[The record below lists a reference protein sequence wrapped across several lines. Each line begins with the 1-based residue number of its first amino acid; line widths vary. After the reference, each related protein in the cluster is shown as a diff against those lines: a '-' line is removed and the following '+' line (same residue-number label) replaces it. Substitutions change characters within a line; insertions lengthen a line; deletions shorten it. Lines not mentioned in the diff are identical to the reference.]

1 MKEEQPALS
10 ENLGAP
16 HHPTKGTD
24 SDGDSSRGFQRRD
37 AGRLHPWCS
46 SGGARGTSVAEDG
59 RNRANRQLIAD
70 VEGNFPELTLEV
82 GWRLH
87 VGDVVAVEWM
97 CNYGD
102 GRLYRNVTIG
112 ELDDGEVARVTDYWG
127 EPTVTPEWRQRITG
141 RLDVPVGGIWPA
153 AAQLGHY

>member
-1 MKEEQPALS
+1 
-10 ENLGAP
+10 
-16 HHPTKGTD
+16 
-24 SDGDSSRGFQRRD
+24 
-37 AGRLHPWCS
+37 
-46 SGGARGTSVAEDG
+46 
-59 RNRANRQLIAD
+59 
-70 VEGNFPELTLEV
+70 
-82 GWRLH
+82 
-87 VGDVVAVEWM
+87 M

-112 ELDDGEVARVTDYWG
+112 ELDDGEVARITDYWG